1 MKWHRDEGLGR
12 EQNRWAM
19 KSSEEKQR
27 VAKVEWLKVVLGREV
42 VLDRGI
48 LYRDEQIF
56 TYKALPVVI
65 IEILQDS
72 RDDGLLVIKWTE
84 SSKSGYPPGKYV
96 CNIREVETANSYQ
109 EKQRFSD

>member
-48 LYRDEQIF
+48 LYRDEL
-56 TYKALPVVI
+56 A
-65 IEILQDS
+65 
-72 RDDGLLVIKWTE
+72 DGNNKV
-84 SSKSGYPPGKYV
+84 SVGY
-96 CNIREVETANSYQ
+96 
-109 EKQRFSD
+109 QR